1 MKNRIIVDSCC
12 DLTQEMKAEM
22 GITSVPLTMILGDK
36 EYCDDDS
43 LDVADFV
50 EQVKQY
56 KGKVTSASPSP
67 YSYAESIVGCDEAF
81 IVTLSQ
87 KLSGSYTNAV
97 LGNRD
102 AVDCGHKS
110 ALVLD
115 SKTAAA
121 GETLIAI
128 KLHELL
134 KANTPRDVIVTTIR
148 EFIDSMKTYFV
159 LEHYTNLQNNG
170 RLSKVTGTLIS
181 MLNIRLIMGAD
192 GNGEI
197 ALFQKCRGFKQ
208 MIHHMLALIE
218 NSGKETRGE
227 NLVISHCNNHKLATL
242 LKAYIEERFHFKQ
255 IYAVPMG
262 GLSSMY
268 VDDQGVVFAF

>member
-1 MKNRIIVDSCC
+1 
-12 DLTQEMKAEM
+12 M
-22 GITSVPLTMILGDK
+22 GITSVPLTMIIGDQ

-43 LDVADFV
+43 LDIANFV
-50 EQVKQY
+50 DQVKSF

-67 YSYAESIVGCDEAF
+67 YSYAEAIGDSKDAF
-81 IVTLSQ
+81 VVTLSQ
-87 KLSGSYTNAV
+87 KLSGSYANAV
-97 LGNRD
+97 LGNRET
-102 AVDCGHKS
+102 VECGGKP
-110 ALVLD
+110 ACVLD

-128 KLHELL
+128 KLHELIN
-134 KANTPRDVIVTTIR
+134 ANLPTDTIVSTIHQ
-148 EFIDSMKTYFV
+148 FINNMKTYFV
-159 LEHYTNLQNNG
+159 LENYTNLQNNG

-197 ALFQKCRGFKQ
+197 MLFQKCRGFKQ
-208 MIHHMLALIE
+208 MISHMLFLIE
-218 NSGKETRGE
+218 SSGKDTLNE

-242 LKAYIEERFHFKQ
+242 LKEHIEDRFHFKK
-255 IYAVPMG
+255 IYVVPMG

>member
-12 DLTQEMKAEM
+12 DLTREMKAEM
-22 GITSVPLTMILGDK
+22 GITSIPLTMIVDGT
-36 EYCDDDS
+36 EFCDDET
-43 LDVADFV
+43 LDIADFV
-50 EQVKQY
+50 DRVKSY

-67 YSYAESIVGCDEAF
+67 YAYAEAIDGCDDAF

-97 LGNRD
+97 LGNRET
-102 AVDCGHKS
+102 VECGGKP
-110 ALVLD
+110 ACVLD

-128 KLHELL
+128 KLYELI
-134 KANTPRDVIVTTIR
+134 KANLPTEAIVSAIHQ
-148 EFIDSMKTYFV
+148 FIDNMKTYFV
-159 LEHYTNLQNNG
+159 LENYTNLQNNG

-197 ALFQKCRGFKQ
+197 MLFQKCRGFKQ
-208 MIHHMLALIE
+208 MISHMLFLIE
-218 NSGKETRGE
+218 SSGKDTQNE

-242 LKAYIEERFHFKQ
+242 LRAYIEERFHFKK
-255 IYAVPMG
+255 IYIVPMG

>member
-1 MKNRIIVDSCC
+1 MNDRIIVDSCC
-12 DLTQEMKAEM
+12 DLTREMKAEM
-22 GITSVPLTMILGDK
+22 GITSVPLTMILGDRV
-36 EYCDDDS
+36 YCDDDS
-43 LDVADFV
+43 LNIADFT

-56 KGKVTSASPSP
+56 KGKVTSASPAP
-67 YSYAESIVGCDEAF
+67 YSYAEAIVDSDEAF

-87 KLSGSYTNAV
+87 KLSGSYANAV

-102 AVDCGHKS
+102 AVECGHKS

-115 SKTAAA
+115 SKSAAA
-121 GETLIAI
+121 GETLIAV
-128 KLHELL
+128 KLYELI
-134 KANTPRDVIVTTIR
+134 KANTPRDVIINTISR
-148 EFIDSMKTYFV
+148 FIDDMKTYFV

-170 RLSKVTGTLIS
+170 RLNRVTGTLIS

-197 ALFQKCRGFKQ
+197 ALFQKCRGIKH
-208 MIHHMLALIE
+208 MISHMLFLIE
-218 NSGKETRGE
+218 SSGKETHGE

-242 LKAYIEERFHFKQ
+242 LKTYIEERFHFKQ
-255 IYAVPMG
+255 IYVVPMG